1 MAPQPSDR
9 IGTDHTSALLLGD
22 LLEQQLRVNS
32 PGLVVHVSIVDRRSR
47 HVVLDNCQKVP
58 PTIGGALLLRACF
71 ALLVVLL
78 TPGVAAADSWSREQ
92 PLRRFVEPPYRTQLD
107 DSIYARSD
115 CGPAVLG
122 MALAAYGMN
131 DDTLDL
137 RRLTH
142 TYQGTWPAVR
152 VGTSLQYMAQVASDF
167 GLIASGLYDSADT
180 FHQWNADELAEQV
193 GVGRLAVP
201 LVRFGL
207 LPGHETTG
215 VRWGHYI
222 LLYGVS
228 GDGFLYQDPAMRP
241 IEEGRARW
249 ISRAQLDEAM
259 APTWPPRQ
267 ALVLG

>member
-1 MAPQPSDR
+1 LLRALF
-9 IGTDHTSALLLGD
+9 ALLL
-22 LLEQQLRVNS
+22 LL
-32 PGLVVHVSIVDRRSR
+32 
-47 HVVLDNCQKVP
+47 
-58 PTIGGALLLRACF
+58 A
-71 ALLVVLL
+71 
-78 TPGVAAADSWSREQ
+78 TPGAAAADDWSREQ
-92 PLRRFVEPPYRTQLD
+92 PVRRFVEPPYRTQLD

-122 MALAAYGMN
+122 MALAAYGV
-131 DDTLDL
+131 DEDTLEL

-167 GLIASGLYDSADT
+167 GLKPSGLYADVAE
-180 FHQWNADELAEQV
+180 FHSWSADELAEQV
-193 GVGRLAVP
+193 GAGRLAVP

-215 VRWGHYI
+215 LRWGHYI
-222 LLYGVS
+222 LLYAVS
-228 GDGFLYQDPAMRP
+228 GDGLMYQDPAMRP
-241 IEEGRARW
+241 IEDGRARW
-249 ISRAQLDEAM
+249 ISRAQLDDAM